1 MMERPVYVV
10 VEEAVLVQFLFY
22 VYFIDY
28 LFNDSASVPVR
39 AAPNHKMSTAY

>member
-22 VYFIDY
+22 VYFIVY
-28 LFNDSASVPVR
+28 LFNDSAYVPVR
-39 AAPNHKMSTAY
+39 AAPNHKMSTA